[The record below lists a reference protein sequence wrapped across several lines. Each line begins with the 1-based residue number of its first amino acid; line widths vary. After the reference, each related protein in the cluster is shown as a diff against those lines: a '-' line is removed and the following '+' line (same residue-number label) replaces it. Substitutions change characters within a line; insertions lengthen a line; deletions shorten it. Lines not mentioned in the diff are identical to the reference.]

1 MLVFSEA
8 EQIWSWTDRS
18 SFIHSFWRLI

>member
-1 MLVFSEA
+1 MY
-8 EQIWSWTDRS
+8 IRY